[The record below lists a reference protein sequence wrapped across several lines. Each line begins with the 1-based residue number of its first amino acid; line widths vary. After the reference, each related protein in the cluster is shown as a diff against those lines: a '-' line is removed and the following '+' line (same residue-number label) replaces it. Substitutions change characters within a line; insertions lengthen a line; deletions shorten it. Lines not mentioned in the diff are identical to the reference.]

1 MYMPLTTAIA
11 VLINARERAKSDI
24 KLAILHTL
32 KLFGPRERERKD
44 NATAHYSC

>member
-1 MYMPLTTAIA
+1 MYIPLTTAIA

-32 KLFGPRERERKD
+32 
-44 NATAHYSC
+44 